1 MQSVRKSLFPQI
13 SLSLKARNNI
23 AGYLF
28 ISPFLIGFLVWFLI
42 PAGVAIW
49 LIFQDW
55 NLIRAPHFIGLKNI
69 LRLGRDPLFL
79 KSLQV
84 TTYYTLISVPLGMV
98 LGFLIALLM
107 NSKVRGIAFF
117 RTIFYLPSI
126 VPAVANAMLW
136 SFILNSE
143 FGLLNAL
150 LNAMGVSKM
159 LWLQDPKLAVPA
171 LILMS
176 LWGLGGGMVIY
187 LAGLQGIPES
197 LYEAA
202 EIDGAG
208 RVSQLW
214 YVTIPLMSPIIF
226 FNLIMGIIG
235 SFQVFSAGYLITNG
249 GPQNATLFYV
259 LYNYKTAFQFL
270 DMGYASVLAWVLF
283 LIILVLTLIVFKYLG
298 RLVYYEDTGSN

>member
-1 MQSVRKSLFPQI
+1 MEAVQKRH
-13 SLSLKARNNI
+13 LSFQTRANI

-28 ISPFLIGFLVWFLI
+28 ISPFILGFLIWFMI
-42 PAGVAIW
+42 PAAVAIW

-55 NLIRAPHFIGLKNI
+55 NLISTPRFIGLKNI
-69 LRLGRDPLFL
+69 IRLAKDPLFL

-84 TTYYTLISVPLGMV
+84 TVYYTLISVPLGMII
-98 LGFLIALLM
+98 GFLVALLM
-107 NSKVRGIAFF
+107 NSKVKAISFF
-117 RTIFYLPSI
+117 RTVFYLPSI

-136 SFILNSE
+136 SFIFNSE
-143 FGLLNAL
+143 YGLLNAIL
-150 LNAMGVSKM
+150 RMIGFNKI
-159 LWLQDPKLAVPA
+159 LWLQDPKVAVPA

-176 LWGLGGGMVIY
+176 LWGIGGGMVIY
-187 LAGLQGIPES
+187 LAGLQGIPVA

-202 EIDGAG
+202 EIDGAD
-208 RVSQLW
+208 RLSQLW

-259 LYNYKTAFQFL
+259 LYNYKTAFQYL

-283 LIILVLTLIVFKYLG
+283 LIILILTMVVFKYVG
-298 RLVYYEDTGSN
+298 KMVYYEDVGN

>member
-1 MQSVRKSLFPQI
+1 MVEATQKKH
-13 SLSLKARNNI
+13 LSFQTRANI

-28 ISPFLIGFLVWFLI
+28 ISPFILGFLIWFMV
-42 PAGVAIW
+42 PAVVAVW

-55 NLIRAPHFIGLKNI
+55 NLISVPRFIGLKNI
-69 LRLGRDPLFL
+69 LRLAKDPLFI

-84 TTYYTLISVPLGMV
+84 TVYYTLISVPLGMV
-98 LGFLIALLM
+98 IGFLVALLM
-107 NSKVRGIAFF
+107 NSKVKAISFF
-117 RTIFYLPSI
+117 RTVFYLPSI

-136 SFILNSE
+136 SFIFNSE
-143 FGLLNAL
+143 YGLLNAML
-150 LNAMGVSKM
+150 RMIGFNKV
-159 LWLQDPKLAVPA
+159 LWLQDPKLSVPA

-176 LWGLGGGMVIY
+176 LWGIGGGMVIY
-187 LAGLQGIPES
+187 LAGLQGIPVA

-202 EIDGAG
+202 EIDGAD
-208 RVSQLW
+208 RFSQLW

-249 GPQNATLFYV
+249 GPQNSTLFYV
-259 LYNYKTAFQFL
+259 LYNYKTAFQYL

-283 LIILVLTLIVFKYLG
+283 FIILILTLVVFKYVG
-298 RLVYYEDTGSN
+298 KMVYYEDVGN